1 MPMRQSLV
9 HQVHEDVEGV
19 EAVHQEDERV
29 AQLAD
34 GHLARQQQDGHS
46 QNAPPLRAHGCT

>member
-1 MPMRQSLV
+1 MPVRQSLV

-46 QNAPPLRAHGCT
+46 QKAPPLRAHGCT

>member
-1 MPMRQSLV
+1 MRQSLV
-9 HQVHEDVEGV
+9 HQEHEDVEGV

-46 QNAPPLRAHGCT
+46 QNAPPLRAHGCK